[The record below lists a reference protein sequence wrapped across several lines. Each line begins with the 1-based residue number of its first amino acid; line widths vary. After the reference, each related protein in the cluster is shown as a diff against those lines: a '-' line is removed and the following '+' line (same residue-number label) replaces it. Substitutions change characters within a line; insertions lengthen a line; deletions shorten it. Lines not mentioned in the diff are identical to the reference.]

1 MEMNLRNYCE
11 YLSYLIAFF
20 GAITHSQPRFLFWW
34 DYRKFTYTFSNRH
47 YSSIVLTEMRSVVKT
62 NPRAVSSSYLTKNKR
77 Y

>member
-1 MEMNLRNYCE
+1 MEMNLRNYYE

-47 YSSIVLTEMRSVVKT
+47 YPSIVLTEMRSVVKT
-62 NPRAVSSSYLTKNKR
+62 NP
-77 Y
+77 